1 MCCFYIVIVFDYTIA
16 FFVDFV
22 EFTDEE
28 GYGKYLDLHEV
39 YDKFLNLRGVEV
51 SLNFLKWQIRNTVFL
66 DLFFYFLQGI
76 ILFIFFLTSV
86 AHWLPYLLGIIWQV
100 IWYCQRKKEPRIQK
114 VGWSLSSLTHALTI
128 KQCFLLHCKIST
140 KVM

>member
-1 MCCFYIVIVFDYTIA
+1 MP

-51 SLNFLKWQIRNTVFL
+51 SLNLQKWQIRNTVFL
-66 DLFFYFLQGI
+66 YLFFI
-76 ILFIFFLTSV
+76 IF
-86 AHWLPYLLGIIWQV
+86 
-100 IWYCQRKKEPRIQK
+100 KE
-114 VGWSLSSLTHALTI
+114 
-128 KQCFLLHCKIST
+128 
-140 KVM
+140 

>member
-1 MCCFYIVIVFDYTIA
+1 MP

-51 SLNFLKWQIRNTVFL
+51 SLNLQKWQIRNTVFL
-66 DLFFYFLQGI
+66 YLFFIVF
-76 ILFIFFLTSV
+76 
-86 AHWLPYLLGIIWQV
+86 
-100 IWYCQRKKEPRIQK
+100 KE
-114 VGWSLSSLTHALTI
+114 
-128 KQCFLLHCKIST
+128 
-140 KVM
+140 

>member
-1 MCCFYIVIVFDYTIA
+1 MSVWIVFNCQLIYFLSKENSLSISTLEVYSIELLP

-51 SLNFLKWQIRNTVFL
+51 SLNLLKWQIRNTVFL
-66 DLFFYFLQGI
+66 DLFFIVF
-76 ILFIFFLTSV
+76 
-86 AHWLPYLLGIIWQV
+86 
-100 IWYCQRKKEPRIQK
+100 KE
-114 VGWSLSSLTHALTI
+114 
-128 KQCFLLHCKIST
+128 
-140 KVM
+140 

>member
-1 MCCFYIVIVFDYTIA
+1 MSVWIVFNCQLIYFLFKENSLSISTLEVYSIELLP

-51 SLNFLKWQIRNTVFL
+51 SLNLQKWQIRNTVFL
-66 DLFFYFLQGI
+66 DLFFIVF
-76 ILFIFFLTSV
+76 
-86 AHWLPYLLGIIWQV
+86 
-100 IWYCQRKKEPRIQK
+100 RE
-114 VGWSLSSLTHALTI
+114 
-128 KQCFLLHCKIST
+128 
-140 KVM
+140 

>member
-1 MCCFYIVIVFDYTIA
+1 MYSTELLS

-51 SLNFLKWQIRNTVFL
+51 CLHVNLLKWQIRDIVSL
-66 DLFFYFLQGI
+66 DLFFYCLQGI

-86 AHWLPYLLGIIWQV
+86 AHWLPYLPGNIWQV
-100 IWYCQRKKEPRIQK
+100 IWYCQGKKEPRIQK
-114 VGWSLSSLTHALTI
+114 VGQSLTSLTHILTI
-128 KQCFLLHCKIST
+128 KQFPPFYDRHKGNVAS
-140 KVM
+140 VV

>member
-1 MCCFYIVIVFDYTIA
+1 MYSIELLP

-66 DLFFYFLQGI
+66 DP
-76 ILFIFFLTSV
+76 FFL
-86 AHWLPYLLGIIWQV
+86 
-100 IWYCQRKKEPRIQK
+100 
-114 VGWSLSSLTHALTI
+114 LSSRNNSVYLFSHFCSALTTLPTWNHLTGYLI
-128 KQCFLLHCKIST
+128 LPKKKRTQNTEGGLIGH
-140 KVM
+140 

>member
-1 MCCFYIVIVFDYTIA
+1 MHSIELLP

-51 SLNFLKWQIRNTVFL
+51 SLNLQKRQIRNTVFL
-66 DLFFYFLQGI
+66 DLFFIVF
-76 ILFIFFLTSV
+76 
-86 AHWLPYLLGIIWQV
+86 
-100 IWYCQRKKEPRIQK
+100 KE
-114 VGWSLSSLTHALTI
+114 
-128 KQCFLLHCKIST
+128 
-140 KVM
+140 

>member
-1 MCCFYIVIVFDYTIA
+1 MSVWIVFNCQLIYFLFKENSLSISTLEVYSIELLP

-51 SLNFLKWQIRNTVFL
+51 RLNVLKWQIRNTVFL
-66 DLFFYFLQGI
+66 DLFFIVF
-76 ILFIFFLTSV
+76 
-86 AHWLPYLLGIIWQV
+86 
-100 IWYCQRKKEPRIQK
+100 KE
-114 VGWSLSSLTHALTI
+114 
-128 KQCFLLHCKIST
+128 
-140 KVM
+140 

>member
-1 MCCFYIVIVFDYTIA
+1 MHSIELLP

-51 SLNFLKWQIRNTVFL
+51 SLNLQKWHIRNTVFL
-66 DLFFYFLQGI
+66 DLFFIVF
-76 ILFIFFLTSV
+76 
-86 AHWLPYLLGIIWQV
+86 
-100 IWYCQRKKEPRIQK
+100 KE
-114 VGWSLSSLTHALTI
+114 
-128 KQCFLLHCKIST
+128 
-140 KVM
+140 

>member
-1 MCCFYIVIVFDYTIA
+1 MYSIELLS

-51 SLNFLKWQIRNTVFL
+51 CLHVNLLK
-66 DLFFYFLQGI
+66 
-76 ILFIFFLTSV
+76 
-86 AHWLPYLLGIIWQV
+86 
-100 IWYCQRKKEPRIQK
+100 
-114 VGWSLSSLTHALTI
+114 
-128 KQCFLLHCKIST
+128 
-140 KVM
+140 